1 MRIGDELK
9 EGVKSLGLWIYS
21 VKVVIFRIILN
32 EGEKILV
39 VNFKVWYFFIFY
51 RFIIIILVKIIKDIV
66 I

>member
-1 MRIGDELK
+1 MRIGDKLK